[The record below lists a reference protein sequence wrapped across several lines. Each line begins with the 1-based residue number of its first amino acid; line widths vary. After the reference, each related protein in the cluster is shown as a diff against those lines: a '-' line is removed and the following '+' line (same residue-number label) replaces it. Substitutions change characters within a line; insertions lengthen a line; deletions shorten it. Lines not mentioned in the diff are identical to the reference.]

1 MKQYILKYT
10 ERKAHAVR
18 IWVED
23 GEDLDARVALKLA
36 NWHPDQI
43 EDIRTEE
50 VIGAVAKETRP
61 PKADPVEA
69 RKAALSSGGA

>member
-1 MKQYILKYT
+1 MSRRYLLKYT

-18 IWVED
+18 VVVED
-23 GEDLDARVALKLA
+23 GEVVEDVIARKLA

-43 EDIRTEE
+43 EDVRFEE
-50 VIGAVAKETRP
+50 ITGGNARETQP

-69 RKAALSSGGA
+69 RKAALNP